1 MTTQYRMM
9 MMMMRM
15 PTQMASTVIPQMQ
28 HRGEPISAH
37 LGARQPV
44 NTETDFTEATFA
56 QLLTRVI
63 IITIIIDVAG
73 VTSKDTFS
81 KSV

>member
-1 MTTQYRMM
+1 
-9 MMMMRM
+9 MMMRM

>member
-1 MTTQYRMM
+1 MTTQYW